1 MRKENEWLPDLS
13 RSGYLVGRQDPYDE
27 HRSFLRG
34 RLSRRQRC
42 GRAGCGPRLRRR
54 LARRTPPAGGSI
66 LRTWTKPVV
75 RVNCPEAPAF
85 AAAGTSSALAAVY
98 DALLGPDQWIRRA
111 GVGGRTPRA
120 CAVRRTRCGVQR
132 SRSSGHDVR
141 TTPNLRD
148 RYCRGRLRL
157 PSIHR
162 PSCNLAP
169 SWDQTTD
176 DRAARNRTPRTIRTA
191 TSSTRSARC
200 ILRGVVHPS

>member
-1 MRKENEWLPDLS
+1 MNIDRFCEDGFLVVRGAVAPD
-13 RSGYLVGRQDPYDE
+13 VVQDCVAVLRDE
-27 HRSFLRG
+27 LRLRG
-34 RLSRRQRC
+34 ID
-42 GRAGCGPRLRRR
+42 
-54 LARRTPPAGGSI
+54 PANP
-66 LRTWTKPVV
+66 RTWTKPVV

-176 DRAARNRTPRTIRTA
+176 DRAARNRTPRVDQVD
-191 TSSTRSARC
+191 ARLESC
-200 ILRGVVHPS
+200 AQPFCHPLRKPPAG